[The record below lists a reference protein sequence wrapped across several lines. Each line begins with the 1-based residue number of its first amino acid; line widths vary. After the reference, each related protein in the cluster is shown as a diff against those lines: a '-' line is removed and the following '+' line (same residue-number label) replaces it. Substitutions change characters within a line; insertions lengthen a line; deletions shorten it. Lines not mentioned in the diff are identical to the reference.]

1 MRVAVNCADV
11 REDRISS
18 GEMDLVGQHV
28 KDEGEGGV
36 KMDYLK
42 LSCRQPTEQ
51 EEIFANDMINKGLIP
66 NAYKQLTQLNI
77 KK

>member
-36 KMDYLK
+36 KMDYLNCLAGNLLNRRK
-42 LSCRQPTEQ
+42 SLQ
-51 EEIFANDMINKGLIP
+51 MI
-66 NAYKQLTQLNI
+66 
-77 KK
+77 

>member
-42 LSCRQPTEQ
+42 LSCRQPTE
-51 EEIFANDMINKGLIP
+51 
-66 NAYKQLTQLNI
+66 
-77 KK
+77 